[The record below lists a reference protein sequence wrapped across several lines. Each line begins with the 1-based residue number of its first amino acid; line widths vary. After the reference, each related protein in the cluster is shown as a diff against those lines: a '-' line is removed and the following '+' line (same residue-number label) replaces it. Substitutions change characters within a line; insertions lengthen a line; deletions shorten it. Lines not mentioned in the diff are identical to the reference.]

1 MHKYFFCY
9 LCLFIYFIF
18 PPALTFSQT
27 NWYVDNNASGS
38 NNGTNWT
45 NAWKSLNNINWNSI
59 SGGDTIFISGGTDST
74 VYNETLIIDQSGNS
88 ADRIVITKG
97 LSTGHNGK
105 VVIDGQNSRDYCVD
119 FNYSQY
125 ITLSYIKCAN
135 AATTEIRMRASNCT
149 ISHCEIY
156 HTEGI
161 MSLDMYDG
169 SNNIIE
175 YVTAD
180 ESPTPVAGSFG
191 GNGDFMQCSG
201 GGNNVFRYNNITLRD
216 EVTGD
221 HTDALQFYFS
231 NNPNETPIN
240 GGTWEIYGNIIR
252 HTDTKIYNAQG
263 IYIEGLDR
271 GILDNT
277 NWYIY
282 DNLIILPY
290 AFDGIAIRNNNLKA
304 YIYNNT
310 IYQGSNIGSPG
321 FYISNDRFTNS
332 RNNIIV
338 KNNIFYSTSTGIEPF
353 SITDTLFPGCEIA
366 NNLIFS
372 AMSTPVSYLTNE
384 ISLTTWNAYPFVG
397 TDIGE
402 NPLFNNISNFDF
414 SLQHGSP
421 AIGAGVN
428 LGSPYNIDLLGN
440 PRPQNSSWDIG
451 CYQSMDTADLLTTNN
466 TTTSFKLLQNYPN
479 PFNPSTTIQYTLAK
493 DSFVNIKVYDA
504 MGKEIKT
511 LVNQF
516 QPTGSYNTNFNATDL
531 SSGIY
536 FYRIIAGNF
545 ENTKKMIFLK

>member
-1 MHKYFFCY
+1 
-9 LCLFIYFIF
+9 LFIYFIF

-310 IYQGSNIGSPG
+310 IYQGSGAASAG
-321 FYISNDRFTNS
+321 FWIYSKFSSSIDSV
-332 RNNIIV
+332 IV
-338 KNNIFYSTSTGIEPF
+338 KNNVFYSASKKLHPINIGIKLNAG
-353 SITDTLFPGCEIA
+353 SDIS

-372 AMSTPVSYLTNE
+372 PKDSPIKYLNNE
-384 ISLTTWNAYPFVG
+384 LSLSLWNSLSFVG
-397 TDIGE
+397 TDFSGD
-402 NPLFNNISNFDF
+402 PLFNNISTYDF
-414 SLQHGSP
+414 TLHPNSP
-421 AIGAGVN
+421 AINTGVN
-428 LGSPYNIDLLGN
+428 LGSQFNLDILGRQRRQTGN
-440 PRPQNSSWDIG
+440 WDIG
-451 CYQSMDTADLLTTNN
+451 CYLWTMN
-466 TTTSFKLLQNYPN
+466 KH
-479 PFNPSTTIQYTLAK
+479 
-493 DSFVNIKVYDA
+493 
-504 MGKEIKT
+504 E
-511 LVNQF
+511 
-516 QPTGSYNTNFNATDL
+516 
-531 SSGIY
+531 
-536 FYRIIAGNF
+536 
-545 ENTKKMIFLK
+545 